1 MADKREKSLSYRRC
15 VWLNND
21 PSTISLSQCI
31 KQATDK
37 LRTLDDRT
45 IGRSGQLI
53 KLLSLKPKSGGF
65 LMHISIET
73 PGESASIV
81 PKIHPVPDEVNVG
94 TASPPPNSEF
104 MDGDA
109 FLYIREDN
117 VCLCSTIIRDGAIAY
132 YLRQLFDKAK
142 IRKDSTQFDL
152 QKVADMDK
160 VQLLSKLGVKEI
172 EIKASLFEASAMYQK
187 RKNQTVGILAAAARH
202 AKFVFGNEH
211 DVNED
216 ALNVVLEMRRE
227 NVEARLVTHTYLFIA
242 YLIGIALLFIGAL
255 LEKAPDGDVPDGVK
269 VWIERAYLFWGIF
282 AFLLT
287 FGLPTALLKLQIA
300 RYDAEIERRRAESGI
315 SEHNGDRKKQ
325 KPTRP
330 KR

>member
-216 ALNVVLEMRRE
+216 ALNVVLAIRVDGRRKGLKLGE
-227 NVEARLVTHTYLFIA
+227 KRIKDLAVDLLKHQEHVDEFTIITKNGQRIGPEEIYIKTTVEIESVGKSVDRDATWKE
-242 YLIGIALLFIGAL
+242 LLNFYKTLESIGAL
-255 LEKAPDGDVPDGVK
+255 E
-269 VWIERAYLFWGIF
+269 E
-282 AFLLT
+282 
-287 FGLPTALLKLQIA
+287 
-300 RYDAEIERRRAESGI
+300 
-315 SEHNGDRKKQ
+315 
-325 KPTRP
+325 
-330 KR
+330 

>member
-1 MADKREKSLSYRRC
+1 MRWKNSVRAIFILVCLIMAA
-15 VWLNND
+15 
-21 PSTISLSQCI
+21 ISAYLGQPYAA
-31 KQATDK
+31 KNADV
-37 LRTLDDRT
+37 TLIIIT
-45 IGRSGQLI
+45 VLAVFA
-53 KLLSLKPKSGGF
+53 GF
-65 LMHISIET
+65 LVAIIAILGDPALIPS
-73 PGESASIV
+73 
-81 PKIHPVPDEVNVG
+81 G
-94 TASPPPNSEF
+94 TW
-104 MDGDA
+104 
-109 FLYIREDN
+109 R
-117 VCLCSTIIRDGAIAY
+117 
-132 YLRQLFDKAK
+132 
-142 IRKDSTQFDL
+142 
-152 QKVADMDK
+152 
-160 VQLLSKLGVKEI
+160 
-172 EIKASLFEASAMYQK
+172 
-187 RKNQTVGILAAAARH
+187 AA
-202 AKFVFGNEH
+202 
-211 DVNED
+211 
-216 ALNVVLEMRRE
+216 EMRRE